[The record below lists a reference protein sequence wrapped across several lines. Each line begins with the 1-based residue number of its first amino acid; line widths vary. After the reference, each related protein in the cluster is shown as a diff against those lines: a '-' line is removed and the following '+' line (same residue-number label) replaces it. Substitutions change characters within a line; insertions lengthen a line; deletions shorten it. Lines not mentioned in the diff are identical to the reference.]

1 MNSDYGR
8 TEGPGDCRLAPINL
22 QRKHGKNTAVGCTP
36 WQIGLSL
43 RGSGQRRESVRE
55 VGGSRD
61 GVIPK
66 KSLLSTEEYH
76 VLSEKQQMVSI
87 RGQPWFMRPESRTQ

>member
-1 MNSDYGR
+1 MLRSTSKGS
-8 TEGPGDCRLAPINL
+8 TGKIRLWGV
-22 QRKHGKNTAVGCTP
+22 RRGKLV
-36 WQIGLSL
+36 SL
-43 RGSGQRRESVRE
+43 RGPGQRRESVRE

-76 VLSEKQQMVSI
+76 VLSEKLKMVSI
-87 RGQPWFMRPESRTQ
+87 RGQPWFMRPESSTQ